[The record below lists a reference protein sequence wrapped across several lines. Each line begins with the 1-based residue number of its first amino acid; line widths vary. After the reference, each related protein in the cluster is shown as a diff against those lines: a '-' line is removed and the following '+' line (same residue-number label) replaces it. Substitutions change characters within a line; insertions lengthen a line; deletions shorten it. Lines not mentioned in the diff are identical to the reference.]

1 MKGFGSGLNSYN
13 SFKEEKCSHP
23 NRRFCAVYNSWRNFR
38 TDCPPYVETVR

>member
-13 SFKEEKCSHP
+13 SFEEEKCSHP
-23 NRRFCAVYNSWRNFR
+23 NRFCAVYNSWRNFR